1 MSLSEKFY
9 KGYGHGPVHLLNKC
23 ETCNKNRRES
33 NAVTKLRE
41 ALSFS
46 AFLVIFFAF
55 AKSDIIATAIVIL
68 KLCGFSGILF
78 ALKLAKR
85 IPLGASRISLRSNIT
100 RHRRIELAW
109 YSDKSIT
116 PNGHLF
122 FWRCYVLK
130 KWIMISLKLVLHSS
144 AWDDGDDIALAG
156 SDIVGYSSQWYSIR
170 PKTRE
175 ANTTRRKPNITA

>member
-1 MSLSEKFY
+1 MLSLSEKFY
-9 KGYGHGPVHLLNKC
+9 KGYGHSPVHLLNKC

-33 NAVTKLRE
+33 NAVTKFRE

-68 KLCGFSGILF
+68 KPCGFSGILF

-100 RHRRIELAW
+100 R
-109 YSDKSIT
+109 
-116 PNGHLF
+116 
-122 FWRCYVLK
+122 
-130 KWIMISLKLVLHSS
+130 
-144 AWDDGDDIALAG
+144 
-156 SDIVGYSSQWYSIR
+156 Q
-170 PKTRE
+170 E
-175 ANTTRRKPNITA
+175 ANRTGVILLSEYHAKFLLLFNMKAG